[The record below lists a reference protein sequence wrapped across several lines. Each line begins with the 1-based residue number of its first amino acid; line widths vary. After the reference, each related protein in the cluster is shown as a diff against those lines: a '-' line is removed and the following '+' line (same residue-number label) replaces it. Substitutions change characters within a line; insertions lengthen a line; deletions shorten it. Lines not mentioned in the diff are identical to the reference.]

1 MQWSLSGQTSESR
14 PPRIPTCG
22 TARIRLPPLA
32 PRRKVKLTIT
42 YPPSVGRNTAELLR
56 VVDALQLGAA
66 FPVATPVNW
75 QPGDDVMITP
85 GVTPEQAAE
94 QFPGHKV
101 VDVPSG
107 KAYLRTTSPPQH
119 K

>member
-1 MQWSLSGQTSESR
+1 M
-14 PPRIPTCG
+14 
-22 TARIRLPPLA
+22 
-32 PRRKVKLTIT
+32 TIT